1 MIPTFPL
8 MLPGRPQLRLTLW
21 LAGYLAGS
29 VLILAGLWLAYDWAH
44 DRGVAQERAR
54 WESAT
59 AEAGARF
66 AEALAAQAPV
76 VVQAERDLTA
86 NRRRSN
92 ARREDLDDAT
102 KTDPAAA
109 DWARQPIPD
118 GVRAALGHRRDL
130 PADPR

>member
-1 MIPTFPL
+1 
-8 MLPGRPQLRLTLW
+8 MLPILPLTLKPR
-21 LAGYLAGS
+21 
-29 VLILAGLWLAYDWAH
+29 LWLWGCLLAALVAGGWLGYRLAYE
-44 DRGVAQERAR
+44 RGRAAERAS
-54 WESAT
+54 WEAAT

-76 VVQAERDLTA
+76 VVQAERDLTT

-118 GVRAALGHRRDL
+118 GVRAALSAARDL
-130 PADPR
+130 PADSR

>member
-1 MIPTFPL
+1 
-8 MLPGRPQLRLTLW
+8 MLPILPLTLKPRIW
-21 LAGYLAGS
+21 LWGGLLAALVAGGWLGYR
-29 VLILAGLWLAYDWAH
+29 LAYE
-44 DRGVAQERAR
+44 RGRVAERAS
-54 WESAT
+54 WEVAT

-66 AEALAAQAPV
+66 AEALAAQGPV

-86 NRRRSN
+86 NRRRST

-118 GVRAALGHRRDL
+118 GVRAALGAGRDL

>member
-1 MIPTFPL
+1 
-8 MLPGRPQLRLTLW
+8 MLPILPLTLKPR
-21 LAGYLAGS
+21 
-29 VLILAGLWLAYDWAH
+29 LWLWGCFLAALVAGGWLGYRLAYE
-44 DRGVAQERAR
+44 RGRAAERAS
-54 WESAT
+54 WEAAT

-102 KTDPAAA
+102 KTDQAAA

>member
-8 MLPGRPQLRLTLW
+8 MLPGRPQLRLALW
-21 LAGYLAGS
+21 GGLLAALVAGGWLGYR
-29 VLILAGLWLAYDWAH
+29 LAYE
-44 DRGVAQERAR
+44 RGRAAERAS
-54 WESAT
+54 WAAAT

-102 KTDPAAA
+102 KTDPAVA

-118 GVRAALGHRRDL
+118 GVRAALSAARDL
-130 PADPR
+130 PANPR

>member
-1 MIPTFPL
+1 
-8 MLPGRPQLRLTLW
+8 MLPILPLTLKPR
-21 LAGYLAGS
+21 
-29 VLILAGLWLAYDWAH
+29 LWLWGCLLAALVAGGWLGYRLAYE
-44 DRGVAQERAR
+44 RGRAAERVS
-54 WESAT
+54 WEAAT

-76 VVQAERDLTA
+76 VVQAERDLTTS
-86 NRRRSN
+86 RRRSN

-118 GVRAALGHRRDL
+118 GVRAALSAARDL
-130 PADPR
+130 PADSR

>member
-1 MIPTFPL
+1 
-8 MLPGRPQLRLTLW
+8 MLPILPLTLKPR
-21 LAGYLAGS
+21 
-29 VLILAGLWLAYDWAH
+29 LWLWGCFLAALVAGGWLGYRLAYE
-44 DRGVAQERAR
+44 RGRAAERAS
-54 WESAT
+54 WEAAT

-102 KTDPAAA
+102 KTDQAAA

-118 GVRAALGHRRDL
+118 GVRAALSAARDL
-130 PADPR
+130 PANPR

>member
-1 MIPTFPL
+1 
-8 MLPGRPQLRLTLW
+8 MLPILPLTLKPR
-21 LAGYLAGS
+21 
-29 VLILAGLWLAYDWAH
+29 LWLWGCLLAALVAGGWLGYRLAYE
-44 DRGVAQERAR
+44 RGRAAERAS
-54 WESAT
+54 WEAAT

-76 VVQAERDLTA
+76 VVQAERDLTTS
-86 NRRRSN
+86 RRRSN

-118 GVRAALGHRRDL
+118 GVRAALSAARDL
-130 PADPR
+130 PADSR

>member
-1 MIPTFPL
+1 
-8 MLPGRPQLRLTLW
+8 MLPILPLTLKPR
-21 LAGYLAGS
+21 
-29 VLILAGLWLAYDWAH
+29 LWLWGCFLAALVAGGWLGYRLAYE
-44 DRGVAQERAR
+44 RGRAAERAS
-54 WESAT
+54 WEAAT

-102 KTDPAAA
+102 KTDPAVA

-118 GVRAALGHRRDL
+118 GVRAALSAARDL
-130 PADPR
+130 PANPR